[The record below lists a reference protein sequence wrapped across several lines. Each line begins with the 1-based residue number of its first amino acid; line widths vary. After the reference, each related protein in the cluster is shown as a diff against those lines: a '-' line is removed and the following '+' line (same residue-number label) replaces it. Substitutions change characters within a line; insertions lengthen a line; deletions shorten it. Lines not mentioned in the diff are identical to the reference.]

1 MEEGW
6 GRKYGILGEVEQEE
20 RGVRRETEEMR
31 DQQDM
36 EVERMM
42 MYSIAGV

>member
-1 MEEGW
+1 MEEEEEV
-6 GRKYGILGEVEQEE
+6 EVEQEE

-31 DQQDM
+31 GQQDM

-42 MYSIAGV
+42 MYSIAGE